1 MNKLYNLLDNWR
13 TAMPRIERNIYLNQ
27 LVNRIDNG
35 MVKIITGLRRVGK
48 SYFLGR
54 IFYDYLIS
62 KNVKKEKIIKFDFSS
77 QKDLKLIGE
86 DYLTLKTKHRKVDS
100 GKFITFIEKRSKTK
114 GAYYLLLDEVQ
125 ELESFEAVLNGLLSQ
140 RKFDIYVTG
149 SNAKFLS
156 KDIVTEFRGRGDEI
170 HLLPLSFSECWKYY
184 DKNPK
189 EALNKYMVYGGLPLV
204 VLAKSDIDRRT
215 YLDKQIKETYIADIV
230 ERYGSKDADDLKDL
244 LFFVASSTSTLVN
257 PKKIA
262 ARFKSVKHSSIGE
275 STIAKYIDHFEDIF
289 LLKKALRYDIKGSK
303 YISTPYKIYFEDVG
317 LRNGVLEYRQVER
330 THLMENVI
338 YNELRYRGYL
348 VDVGQ
353 VEIRG
358 TTKDPKSGDNKEIK
372 KFLETDFVANE
383 GSKRYYIQSAY
394 SIDDPKKKEVEIRS
408 LQNIGDSFKK
418 IVITYDNLF
427 DGYDS
432 NGIYYLDFYRFLTDK
447 NSLDS

>member
-13 TAMPRIERNIYLNQ
+13 TTMPRIERNIYLNQ

-62 KNVKKEKIIKFDFSS
+62 KNVKKDKIIKFDFSS

-100 GKFITFIEKRSKTK
+100 GKFITFIEKSCKTK
-114 GAYYLLLDEVQ
+114 GTYYLLLDEVQ

-338 YNELRYRGYL
+338 YNELRYRGYSI
-348 VDVGQ
+348 DVGQ

-358 TTKDPKSGDNKEIK
+358 TTKDAISGDNKEIK

-418 IVITYDNLF
+418 IVIACDNLF

-432 NGIYYLDFYRFLTDK
+432 NGIYYLDFYRFLTNK